1 MGHDVWSL
9 GVVLFVLL
17 TGDFPWLKASKLDGD
32 YRAFL
37 NGSIMS
43 KHPWT
48 KLSPQV
54 RELLTLVFAPID
66 RRCDVNTIRKCIEAG
81 PLFAHADGKELRAS
95 VETLSTAMAATPR
108 HSSAAQPRPGM
119 SSL

>member
-1 MGHDVWSL
+1 M
-9 GVVLFVLL
+9 VLYVML
-17 TGDFPWLKASKLDGD
+17 TGDFPWLKASKLDTD

-54 RELLTLVFAPID
+54 RELFALVFAPIH
-66 RRCDVNTIRKCIEAG
+66 RRCDLNTMRKYVESG
-81 PLFAHADGKELRAS
+81 PLFARADGTELRAS
-95 VETLSTAMAATPR
+95 VETISTAMAATPR
-108 HSSAAQPRPGM
+108 HSPTAPPRTVL